1 MSFTPKP
8 RSGLGRRHFL
18 AGAGAVGGLAIGVA
32 AAVPGASAARAAGP
46 RPDLM
51 TAALGTPVRDLP
63 HLPATRPAGAA
74 ATRAARAAA
83 ALRTLR
89 PFLDPLPI
97 PRVLRPR
104 GTLTL
109 PLERARVRLHRAL
122 PATHLWTYG
131 GSHLGPTI
139 EVRRG
144 RRLRVAWENHLEGDF
159 PVTAVRVPFAYDPD
173 QPLMWDRPGREGGAP
188 RKEVA
193 ALPPW
198 AVVHLHGA
206 VTGGGNDGWAEN
218 AVSPG
223 HAQLAEYPNDQPAGH
238 FWYHDHAMHI
248 THLNVMTGLGAG
260 TYLIRDEEED
270 ALGLPAGEHE
280 IPLVFY
286 DRNLDAD
293 ESGELTGDLL
303 YKGIVVADDP
313 YELVRPF
320 TGPFTLVNGVIWPHL
335 DVEARWYRFRVLN
348 AANNRPY
355 RLRVVGEDDQ
365 PIPAG
370 AFLQIGGDAGLLP
383 KPVPLGEGITLTPA
397 ERADLLVDFR
407 ALRGRR
413 LRLVNALPEPG
424 ARPDMM
430 EFRVASR
437 ASHGGATAPAPGAT
451 LSPSY
456 RRRNEADVA
465 DATPRMVVVTPVYPK
480 DPELWE
486 MERVKAPDGPFP
498 IDGVI
503 QFEHPDGTVHT
514 YKRVSSTFD
523 DPVRFTVP
531 SGSTERWSFLS
542 LEKSEGSYPHPMHLH
557 AVAFQALGRD
567 RYDVSTFEFFELP
580 GGGYGAGT
588 TSPLKREGAGTL
600 TPGERGPK
608 DVISLGP
615 GEMVNVAAEFTG
627 PAGRFMHHCHIYE
640 HEDMMMMRPFVIM
653 PPEVLAAAPPGHG
666 AGPAHGR

>member
-1 MSFTPKP
+1 MSFMPKP

-63 HLPATRPAGAA
+63 HLPATRPAGAGA
-74 ATRAARAAA
+74 ARVARAAA

-97 PRVLRPR
+97 PRVLCPS

-122 PATHLWTYG
+122 PATRLWTYG

-159 PVTAVRVPFAYDPD
+159 PVTAVRVPFAYDPE

-223 HAQLAEYPNDQPAGH
+223 HVQPAEYPNDQPAGH
-238 FWYHDHAMHI
+238 FWYHDHAMYI

-270 ALGLPAGEHE
+270 ALDLPAGEHE

-286 DRNLDAD
+286 DRNLDPD

-355 RLRVVGEDDQ
+355 RLRVVDEEGE

-370 AFLQIGGDAGLLP
+370 AFLPPSPRPNAPTCWWTSAHCAGA
-383 KPVPLGEGITLTPA
+383 G
-397 ERADLLVDFR
+397 RAWSTR
-407 ALRGRR
+407 CPNR
-413 LRLVNALPEPG
+413 
-424 ARPDMM
+424 
-430 EFRVASR
+430 
-437 ASHGGATAPAPGAT
+437 APGPT
-451 LSPSY
+451 
-456 RRRNEADVA
+456 
-465 DATPRMVVVTPVYPK
+465 
-480 DPELWE
+480 
-486 MERVKAPDGPFP
+486 
-498 IDGVI
+498 
-503 QFEHPDGTVHT
+503 
-514 YKRVSSTFD
+514 
-523 DPVRFTVP
+523 
-531 SGSTERWSFLS
+531 
-542 LEKSEGSYPHPMHLH
+542 
-557 AVAFQALGRD
+557 
-567 RYDVSTFEFFELP
+567 
-580 GGGYGAGT
+580 
-588 TSPLKREGAGTL
+588 
-600 TPGERGPK
+600 
-608 DVISLGP
+608 
-615 GEMVNVAAEFTG
+615 
-627 PAGRFMHHCHIYE
+627 
-640 HEDMMMMRPFVIM
+640 
-653 PPEVLAAAPPGHG
+653 
-666 AGPAHGR
+666 